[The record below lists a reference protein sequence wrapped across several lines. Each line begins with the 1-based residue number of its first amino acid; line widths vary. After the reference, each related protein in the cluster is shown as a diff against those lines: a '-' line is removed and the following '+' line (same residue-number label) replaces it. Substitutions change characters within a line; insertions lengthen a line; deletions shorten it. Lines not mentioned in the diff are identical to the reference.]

1 MTWSNRVVRAE
12 VNGHPS
18 LMYTDRPS
26 SVGSVVADSARWSER
41 EYLVHG
47 QTRVTFAQHA
57 TSVTGASRRLL
68 AAGIRAGDRVGVFA
82 ANSPDWVTTFF
93 SILRIG
99 AIAVPFNG
107 WWVEREVR
115 DGLLLVSPRVV
126 VADTRG
132 ERSGCRS
139 ASRLLT

>member
-18 LMYTDRPS
+18 LMYADRPS

-57 TSVTGASRRLL
+57 TSVTGASQRLL

-107 WWVEREVR
+107 WWVERGAGRAFAGEPAGGR
-115 DGLLLVSPRVV
+115 GGHAASGAA
-126 VADTRG
+126 ADRHQD
-132 ERSGCRS
+132 S
-139 ASRLLT
+139 